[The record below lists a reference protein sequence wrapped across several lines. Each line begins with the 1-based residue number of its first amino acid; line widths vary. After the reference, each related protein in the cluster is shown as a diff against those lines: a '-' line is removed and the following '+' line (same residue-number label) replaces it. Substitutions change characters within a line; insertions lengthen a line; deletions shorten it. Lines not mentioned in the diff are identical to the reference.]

1 MKRNVVKYW
10 TVKIIIFSGIATL
23 LLIFWQILEICLD
36 GGIHIDNSDNVI
48 ATILVVL
55 LENRFMGW
63 LQRGRE
69 C

>member
-63 LQRGRE
+63 LKRGRE